1 MDLRNGPFLAVTP
14 DKAGYEHQHK
24 HCYKYDPAC
33 GKHTA
38 NIQLKVQLLFAGFK
52 KNDKLHR
59 LNSNFESRRWSMS
72 KPLLIVILTL
82 LVGTLA
88 ASRLEKGFEA
98 MAGHD
103 YFKARKLFFEI
114 NRSGPDAY
122 ASYGLATIFSRNDN
136 PFFNLD
142 SAGKYVR
149 LSHNL
154 FQAAP
159 KMLKL
164 AGIMVDG
171 PAILSLA
178 DAIAR
183 DRLLGLKKENS
194 AARLDR
200 FLLDFIVSDKIRSE
214 AVYLRDELEFNSVL
228 SSNKSDSTEAFLLTH
243 PESEFFMEAWLLR
256 DRQLFDETTAPHTA
270 GAYAFFLKKYPRNVM
285 VNTAYEKLF
294 LLHKKNADK
303 NGLKDFVKTYPQA
316 PQHLDAWKLIFTLSV
331 KTFTSEEMT
340 GFLAENPDFPLKNSI
355 LKELELNYLVLYPF
369 HKNDDLAGFIDTTG
383 KFAILPEYDAA
394 TDFYDGLAVVSK
406 NDSVFFINKENVNP
420 FHKRFAEAYVFHY
433 GIAPVKQGNS
443 WLFINRLGEAV
454 SRPYDEINEFSDG
467 AYVIR
472 IGNKYGAVDQ
482 FGQLLLEPKFD
493 KLGDFKNGFA
503 YYVEAGR
510 YGFVSRNGISHKA
523 EFEWISDF
531 DSSGVAV
538 FKESAHYGLIL
549 SSGKKMLE
557 ADYDQIL
564 RGNSGIFIVASGST
578 YGFYSAG
585 GCFLSPVMYD
595 FAKDK
600 TAGYYT
606 DGHLLKLVRRGEQAL
621 MNKNGQVLLPF
632 GSYAEVHFFS
642 EGLMRIKK
650 MVKGEGRYGYL
661 DFRLNPIIA
670 PKYEQAG
677 NFADSLAQVELKDR
691 FILVDRN
698 GTEIFAADSPLE
710 KVSPHYYRI
719 EETKQLVNGRG
730 EVVYNGVV
738 AVKGLKSGLW
748 AVVLTSGEIRLIQD

>member
-1 MDLRNGPFLAVTP
+1 
-14 DKAGYEHQHK
+14 
-24 HCYKYDPAC
+24 
-33 GKHTA
+33 
-38 NIQLKVQLLFAGFK
+38 
-52 KNDKLHR
+52 
-59 LNSNFESRRWSMS
+59 MS
-72 KPLLIVILTL
+72 KSLLIAVIVL
-82 LVGTLA
+82 LVGTLT
-88 ASRLEKGFEA
+88 ASKLEKGFEA

-103 YFKARKLFFEI
+103 YFKAKKLFSEI
-114 NRSGPDAY
+114 NRSGPDTY

-154 FQAAP
+154 FTATP
-159 KMLKL
+159 KLLKL

-171 PAILSLA
+171 PAILNLA
-178 DAIAR
+178 DTIAR
-183 DRLLGLKKENS
+183 AQVSALKKENS
-194 AARLDR
+194 TARYDR
-200 FLLDFIVSDKIRSE
+200 FLQDFIASEKIKNE
-214 AVYLRDELEFNSVL
+214 VVYLRDELEFNTVL
-228 SSNKSDSTEAFLLTH
+228 SVNKSDTTEAFLLTH
-243 PESEFFMEAWLLR
+243 PESDFFMEASLLK
-256 DRQLFDETTAPHTA
+256 DRQLFDEATAAHTA
-270 GAYAFFLKKYPRNVM
+270 GAYTLFLKKYPRNVM

-303 NGLKDFVKTYPQA
+303 KGLKDFVKTYPQA
-316 PQHLDAWKLIFTLSV
+316 PQNLEAWKLIFTLSV

-340 GFLAENPDFPLKNSI
+340 TFLAEHPEFPLKNSI

-383 KFAILPEYDAA
+383 KFAIMPEYDAV

-420 FHKRFAEAYVFHY
+420 FHKNFAEAYAFRY
-433 GIAPVKQGNS
+433 GMAPVKQGNS
-443 WLFINRLGEAV
+443 WFFINRLGEFM
-454 SRPYDEINEFSDG
+454 SKPYDEISEFSDN

-472 IGNKYGAVDQ
+472 HGNKYGAVDQ
-482 FGQLLLEPKFD
+482 FGKSLLEPRFD

-510 YGFVSRNGISHKA
+510 YGFVSHTGSSHKA

-549 SSGKKMLE
+549 SSGKKILE

-564 RGNSGIFIVASGST
+564 RGNAGIFIAVSGAN
-578 YGFYSAG
+578 YGFFSAE
-585 GCFLSPVMYD
+585 GCFLSPVVYE

-606 DGHLLKLVRRGEQAL
+606 DGHLLKLVRKGEQAL
-621 MNKNGQVLLPF
+621 MNRNGQVILPF
-632 GSYAEVHFFS
+632 GAYAELNFFS
-642 EGLMRIKK
+642 EGLMRVKK
-650 MVKGEGRYGYL
+650 TVKGEGRYGYL
-661 DFRLNPIIA
+661 DWHLSPVIS

-691 FILVDRN
+691 FILVDYK
-698 GTEIFAADSPLE
+698 GKETFIADSPLE
-710 KVSPHYYRI
+710 KVTPHYYRI
-719 EETKQLVNGRG
+719 EETKQLVNGQG
-730 EVVYNGVV
+730 QVIYNGVV
-738 AVKGLKSGLW
+738 GVKPITPGLW
-748 AVVLTSGEIRLIQD
+748 ALVLTSGEIRLLND